1 MFTKVARRVTL
12 TLTATL
18 VLAPM
23 APLRAQTVVRQ
34 VGDDVK
40 HVAEDIWRVWSA
52 PVRGSGRD
60 WLTAGLVVAGAAAI
74 SPLDDDVDRWAV
86 RDSASA
92 AFDALKPFRRG
103 GIFFQG
109 AKLVPG
115 AAAVLVAGY
124 ATNNQDLRDAIWGCG
139 ASAVSNS
146 VARNQVIYR
155 IIKRTRPDSSKDNPP
170 VSPPAQQGDQYDIG
184 IGPKSWGEKSLPGGH
199 IANIT
204 ACASFL
210 AERFHLGVAEPALY
224 ALVAAVG
231 VGRIADRAHW
241 TSDQLLGAAFGYAIG
256 REIALR
262 QNKRREASRRE
273 ARDPNAAAAPAP
285 RGAGDGVFVTQ
296 GPRGLVHLGWQKTF

>member
-1 MFTKVARRVTL
+1 MFTNVARPVTIA
-12 TLTATL
+12 LTATL
-18 VLAPM
+18 AIAPLS
-23 APLRAQTVVRQ
+23 ALRAQGVVRQ

-40 HVAEDIWRVWSA
+40 HVAEDVWRIWSS

-103 GIFFQG
+103 GVFFKG
-109 AKLVPG
+109 ASVVPA

-146 VARNQVIYR
+146 VARNQVLYR
-155 IIKRTRPDSSKDNPP
+155 VIRRTRPDSSKDNPP

-184 IGPKSWGEKSLPGGH
+184 LGPDSWGEKSLPGGH

-224 ALVAAVG
+224 AIVAAVG

-262 QNKRREASRRE
+262 QNKRREAARRD
-273 ARDPNAAAAPAP
+273 ARAPAVAPAAP
-285 RGAGDGVFVTQ
+285 RGAGDGLFVTQ

>member
-1 MFTKVARRVTL
+1 MFTNALRSL
-12 TLTATL
+12 ALALASTL
-18 VLAPM
+18 VLAPL

-40 HVAEDIWRVWSA
+40 HAAEDIWRVWSS

-60 WLTAGLVVAGAAAI
+60 WLTAGLVVAGAAAF

-146 VARNQVIYR
+146 VARNQVLYR

-170 VSPPAQQGDQYDIG
+170 VSPPAEQGDQYDIG
-184 IGPKSWGEKSLPGGH
+184 LGPKSWGEKSLPGGH
-199 IANIT
+199 IANIA

-241 TSDQLLGAAFGYAIG
+241 TSDQILGAAFGYAIG

-262 QNKRREASRRE
+262 QNKRREAARRE
-273 ARDPNAAAAPAP
+273 ARDPQAAAAP
-285 RGAGDGVFVTQ
+285 RGPGDGLFVTQ
-296 GPRGLVHLGWQKTF
+296 GPRGLVHLGWQRTF

>member
-1 MFTKVARRVTL
+1 MVTSVARSL
-12 TLTATL
+12 ALALAAT
-18 VLAPM
+18 VALAPLS
-23 APLRAQTVVRQ
+23 ALRAQSVAQQARN
-34 VGDDVK
+34 DVK
-40 HVAEDIWRVWSA
+40 HAAEDIWRVWSA
-52 PVRGSGRD
+52 PARGSGRD
-60 WLTAGLVVAGAAAI
+60 WLAAGLLVAGAAAI
-74 SPLDDDVDRWAV
+74 SPIDDDVDRWAV

-92 AFDALKPFRRG
+92 AFDALRPFRRG

-146 VARNQVIYR
+146 VARNQVVYR
-155 IIKRTRPDSSKDNPP
+155 ILRRTRPDSSKDNPP
-170 VSPPAQQGDQYDIG
+170 VSPPARPGDQYDIG
-184 IGPKSWGEKSLPGGH
+184 FGPAGWGEKSLPGGH

-210 AERFHLGVAEPALY
+210 AERFHLGLAEPALY

-262 QNKRREASRRE
+262 QNRRREAARRE
-273 ARDPNAAAAPAP
+273 VAGSPPPDPAP
-285 RGAGDGVFVTQ
+285 RVLGDGLFVRH
-296 GPRGLVHLGWQKTF
+296 GRRGLMHLGWQKTF